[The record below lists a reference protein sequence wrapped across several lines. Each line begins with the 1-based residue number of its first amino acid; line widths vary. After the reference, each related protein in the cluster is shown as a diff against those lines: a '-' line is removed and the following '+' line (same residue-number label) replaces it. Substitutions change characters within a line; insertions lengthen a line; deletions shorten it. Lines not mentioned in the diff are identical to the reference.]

1 MPCPQLND
9 LFDDYVD
16 GLRADAAT
24 LDRHVADCSDCRQR
38 VAQERQLRTALAEYA
53 SASVPQ
59 PDAEFFAR
67 ALEVAAHDRGRD
79 RGRKQHNRGWLK
91 GFGSALAAG
100 LVIWLVAGD
109 WMQTREQPADANIQ
123 VTMALENPRT
133 VNLVFSSATDLSDA
147 TLTVSLPPG
156 IEIQGF
162 QGQREISWMTSLR
175 EGRNV
180 LPLKL
185 IAISPQGGE
194 LLATLQHDDD
204 NKTFTL
210 QVTVTQTASELAKH
224 QMEYWT

>member
-1 MPCPQLND
+1 MSCQQLND

-16 GLRADAAT
+16 GLRADAAS
-24 LDRHVADCSDCRQR
+24 LDAHVAGCSDCRER
-38 VAQERQLRTALAEYA
+38 VARERQLRTALADYA

-59 PDAEFFAR
+59 PDPTFFAR
-67 ALEVAAHDRGRD
+67 ALAVAVQDRAR
-79 RGRKQHNRGWLK
+79 RQHNRGWLK

-109 WMQTREQPADANIQ
+109 WMQTREQPDAAQLQ

-133 VNLVFSSATDLSDA
+133 INLVFSSATDLSDA

-162 QGQREISWMTSLR
+162 HGQRVISWMTSLR

-194 LLATLQHDDD
+194 LLATLQHEDD
-204 NKTFTL
+204 NKTFRL
-210 QVTVTQTASELAKH
+210 QVTVTPTASELAKH